1 MNKEMQVDSQ
11 TEAEI
16 AEDTGHELGCLEWGL
31 EVLLEWGLEVL
42 LERGVDELEIY
53 AVWISGGTGCWCR
66 EVREMAGLE

>member
-16 AEDTGHELGCLEWGL
+16 AEDTGHELGC
-31 EVLLEWGLEVL
+31 LEWGLEVL